1 MARVVLAQNIRK
13 NYFLGKVVVPALR
26 GLSIEIEQGEF
37 ISLMGPSGSGK
48 STLLNLIGMLDM
60 PTSGSIQINNQ
71 KVSAMNENER
81 ADFRLSHVGFVF
93 QFFNLFLELSA
104 IENTM
109 LPMMLKGIAHR
120 RCRERAQEVLE
131 LVGLAERMH
140 HKPSEL
146 SGGEQQ
152 RVAIARSLINSPP
165 LILAD
170 EPTGNLDT
178 LTSLEI
184 IQIFRQLNR
193 EHCQTIVLVTHEP
206 DLGRQA
212 DRIIRLRDGEIE
224 N

>member
-1 MARVVLAQNIRK
+1 MARVVLAENIRK

-26 GLSIEIEQGEF
+26 GLSIEIEQGKF
-37 ISLMGPSGSGK
+37 IGIMGPSGSGK
-48 STLLNLIGMLDM
+48 STLLNLIGMLDT

-81 ADFRLSHVGFVF
+81 ADFRLSHLGFVF

-104 IENTM
+104 IENAM
-109 LPMMLKGIAHR
+109 LPMMLRGIAHG
-120 RCRERAQEVLE
+120 RCRERAKEVLE
-131 LVGLAERMH
+131 LVGLAKRMH

-152 RVAIARSLINSPP
+152 RVAIARSLINRPP

-184 IQIFRQLNR
+184 MEILKQLNR

-206 DLGRQA
+206 DLGRRA
-212 DRIIRLRDGEIE
+212 DRIICLRDGEIE